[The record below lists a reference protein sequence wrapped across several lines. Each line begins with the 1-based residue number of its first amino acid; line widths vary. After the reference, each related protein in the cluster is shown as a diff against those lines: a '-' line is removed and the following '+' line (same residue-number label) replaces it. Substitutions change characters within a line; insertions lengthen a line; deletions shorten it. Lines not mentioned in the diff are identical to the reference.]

1 MEEKV
6 LEILGNTSE
15 ELLTYSG
22 DNMVDDDVIDSFELI
37 SLITELEEAFNIEI
51 DADYVTEEY
60 FGNKDCVIALIRKLT
75 Q

>member
-6 LEILGNTSE
+6 LEILGNASE

-37 SLITELEEAFNIEI
+37 SLITELEETFNIEI
-51 DADYVTEEY
+51 DADYVTEEN
-60 FGNKDCVIALIRKLT
+60 FGNKDCVIKLIKKLT
-75 Q
+75 N